1 MKKPDY
7 QKELDELIA
16 EISAARQPNKLFLHS
31 CCAPCSSHC
40 LTYLSPFFDI
50 TVFYYNPNIT
60 DFSEYKKRLAEQ
72 ERLLSELHLPGKV
85 ALLPGE
91 YEPQCFFGIA
101 QGLENL
107 PEGAL
112 RCHRCYELRL
122 RETARKALENEA
134 DFFGTTLSVSP
145 YKNATA
151 LYEIG
156 KKIEAEMGIRFLP
169 ADFKKRGGYQHSIE
183 LSRQYDLYR
192 QPYCGCVFSYEQFKA
207 RINCEEK
214 KS

>member
-7 QKELDELIA
+7 QKELDNLIEELS
-16 EISAARQPNKLFLHS
+16 EVQQSKKLFLHS

-40 LTYLSPFFDI
+40 LTYLSPHFDI

-60 DFSEYKKRLAEQ
+60 ELAEYNKRLAEQ
-72 ERLLSELHLPGKV
+72 ERLLKELPLPGIV
-85 ALLPGE
+85 DLLPGD
-91 YEPQCFFGIA
+91 YEPECFFEIA
-101 QGLENL
+101 KGLETL
-107 PEGAL
+107 PEGAM

-122 RETARKALENEA
+122 RKTAQKALENKA

-156 KKIEAEMGIRFLP
+156 KKIEAEMGIAFLP
-169 ADFKKRGGYQHSIE
+169 ADFKKRGGYLHSIE
-183 LSRQYDLYR
+183 LSREYDLYR
-192 QPYCGCVFSYEQFKA
+192 QPYCGCIYSLEQAKNKCK
-207 RINCEEK
+207 IN
-214 KS
+214 